1 MTSRPNLEV
10 GRFNLQSWR
19 LDVLT
24 VFSSVSR
31 LTHIY
36 VSAPH
41 FLHKNGPQ
49 FISIKNGNIPVRW
62 QEKRGWWSNDVKTT
76 RQEILRSRQICFKN
90 QLRIFSKSTK
100 IKDTES
106 KQMKSHFVYIITQ
119 LG

>member
-1 MTSRPNLEV
+1 LEV
-10 GRFNLQSWR
+10 LKLGGFKTWS

-49 FISIKNGNIPVRW
+49 FISMKDGNIPVRW
-62 QEKRGWWSNDVKTT
+62 QEKWGGG
-76 RQEILRSRQICFKN
+76 
-90 QLRIFSKSTK
+90 
-100 IKDTES
+100 
-106 KQMKSHFVYIITQ
+106 QMM
-119 LG
+119 

>member
-1 MTSRPNLEV
+1 MEVLKLE
-10 GRFNLQSWR
+10 GFKTWS

-49 FISIKNGNIPVRW
+49 FISIK
-62 QEKRGWWSNDVKTT
+62 KRQHPREVARKMGWWSNDVKTA
-76 RQEILRSRQICFKN
+76 RQEILRSRQICFK
-90 QLRIFSKSTK
+90 KSNCAYFQK
-100 IKDTES
+100 VQK
-106 KQMKSHFVYIITQ
+106 
-119 LG
+119 

>member
-1 MTSRPNLEV
+1 LEV
-10 GRFNLQSWR
+10 LKLEGFKTWS

-49 FISIKNGNIPVRW
+49 FILIKKLQHPSEVVRKW
-62 QEKRGWWSNDVKTT
+62 DGG
-76 RQEILRSRQICFKN
+76 
-90 QLRIFSKSTK
+90 
-100 IKDTES
+100 
-106 KQMKSHFVYIITQ
+106 QMM
-119 LG
+119 